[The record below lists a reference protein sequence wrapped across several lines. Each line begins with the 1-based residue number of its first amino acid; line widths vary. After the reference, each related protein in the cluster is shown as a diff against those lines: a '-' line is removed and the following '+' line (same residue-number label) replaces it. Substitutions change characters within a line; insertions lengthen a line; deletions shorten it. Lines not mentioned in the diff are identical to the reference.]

1 MLTDFSKMDKRTYF
15 TSVLIHFIV
24 STLGW
29 LYYEI
34 ATPYFV
40 FEMSEFEQF
49 GLSMILGFLIVI
61 LYLNLKGILIDRK
74 RESLG
79 DYRPKPI
86 PVLKGKEADRFIEIE
101 KNPLTIDE
109 KKDLEEC
116 LNLFRKRER
125 T

>member
-1 MLTDFSKMDKRTYF
+1 
-15 TSVLIHFIV
+15 
-24 STLGW
+24 LGK
-29 LYYEI
+29 LRE
-34 ATPYFV
+34 
-40 FEMSEFEQF
+40 
-49 GLSMILGFLIVI
+49 
-61 LYLNLKGILIDRK
+61 LIDWAMGEQIRRLKEENVTRESLEKHHPDLMKALDKIAEADNQK